1 MHSHSD
7 LKLAD
12 IDSHTLKGWLHDGG
26 EIALLDVREH
36 GQYGESHLF
45 YAAPVPFS
53 RLEADIARLAPRRDV
68 RLVVYDEGG
77 DDDVAARSATAL
89 RALGYTRVYRLA
101 GGIAQWQRDGYAA
114 FAGVNVPSKT
124 FGELAEEV
132 FHTPR
137 ISAADLAERQR
148 RGDDLIVLDGRPYS
162 EYQKMSIPG
171 GICCP
176 NGELALRAHTLAR
189 DPSTTI
195 VVNCAGRTRSIIGA
209 QSLKNA
215 GIANRVVALKD
226 GTMGWRLSGRTVE
239 EGASRLAGPPS
250 SEGLARAEAAAERG

>member
-77 DDDVAARSATAL
+77 DDDVAARAATAL
-89 RALGYTRVYRLA
+89 RA
-101 GGIAQWQRDGYAA
+101 
-114 FAGVNVPSKT
+114 
-124 FGELAEEV
+124 
-132 FHTPR
+132 
-137 ISAADLAERQR
+137 
-148 RGDDLIVLDGRPYS
+148 
-162 EYQKMSIPG
+162 
-171 GICCP
+171 
-176 NGELALRAHTLAR
+176 
-189 DPSTTI
+189 
-195 VVNCAGRTRSIIGA
+195 
-209 QSLKNA
+209 
-215 GIANRVVALKD
+215 
-226 GTMGWRLSGRTVE
+226 
-239 EGASRLAGPPS
+239 
-250 SEGLARAEAAAERG
+250 